1 LLRKVLTSL
10 LKGIKLVG
18 ISPEDLWGGHIKL
31 ELGLIWTFIC
41 RYQFPEAKL
50 ELLAWVSDQVKD
62 LVPKERVP
70 TNFSS
75 DWTDGLLLSALVR
88 KSLPG
93 NQPLTGM
100 SMADRFYL
108 KKNGLLKHTRNLIMA
123 SIKLRRPS

>member
-1 LLRKVLTSL
+1 M

-18 ISPEDLWGGHIKL
+18 IGPEDLCDGHIKL
-31 ELGLIWTFIC
+31 ELGVIWTIIL
-41 RYQFPEAKL
+41 RYQFPESQGAKF

-93 NQPLTGM
+93 NLPL
-100 SMADRFYL
+100 SAKADRFYQ

-123 SIKLRRPS
+123 SIKLRR